1 MAQEVNRKPSKTRE
15 GSPWTGLGAV
25 IAKEMADHLTSA
37 RMRILEILIVLT
49 AVGTGYTALQQINGS
64 GSDDGFLFL
73 RLFTEARQPLPAF
86 AGFLGFL
93 VPLVAIALAFDAV
106 NGEFSRRTVSRVL
119 SQPIYRDA
127 LLLGKFLGGFFTLAL
142 VLAAIWL
149 LVFGIGLLGL
159 GVPPTGQEVARS
171 LLFLLATIIYGGF
184 WMALA
189 LLFSTLFR
197 QSATAAL
204 ASMAVWLFFMAFWEI
219 LVSLAAQS
227 LRPIQYGFLEEIMAQ
242 AQLDLILSRVSPN
255 TLFVEATIALLSPA
269 VRSLGLI
276 LPFELQGA
284 LMGAPLPVGQ
294 SLMLIWPHLTGMVA
308 ATILLF
314 VLGYIAFQRQEIRV

>member
-1 MAQEVNRKPSKTRE
+1 MVPENKRKTRE

-25 IAKEMADHLTSA
+25 VGKEMSDHLTSA
-37 RMRILEILIVLT
+37 RMRILEVLIVLT
-49 AVGTGYTALQQINGS
+49 AAGTGYAALQQISGA
-64 GSDDGFLFL
+64 GSDNQFLFL
-73 RLFTEARQPLPAF
+73 RLFTTAREPLPAF

-106 NGEFSRRTVSRVL
+106 NGEFSRHTVSRVL

-127 LLLGKFLGGFFTLAL
+127 LLLGKFLGGLFTLSL

-149 LVFGIGLLGL
+149 LIFGIGLLGL

-171 LLFLLATIIYGGF
+171 LLFLLVTIVYGGV

-204 ASMAVWLFFMAFWEI
+204 ASIAVWLFFTAFWEI

-227 LRPIQYGFLEEIMAQ
+227 LKPIQLGSLEEALAQ
-242 AQLDLILSRVSPN
+242 AKLALMLSRISPN
-255 TLFVEATIALLSPA
+255 TLFAEATVGLLNPA
-269 VRSLGLI
+269 VRTLGVL
-276 LPFELQGA
+276 LPFEMEGA
-284 LMGAPLPVGQ
+284 ILGAPLPVGQ
-294 SLMLIWPHLTGMVA
+294 SLILTWPHLTGLIA
-308 ATILLF
+308 ITILLF
-314 VLGYIAFQRQEIRV
+314 ALSYISFQRREIRT